1 MSASSHSFPTRP
13 QAPDV
18 LGELLHS
25 LSQPLTSLRC
35 SLELSLELS
44 PQEVAE
50 QQQESV
56 VLALQ
61 QTEKVI
67 GMIQLMREYLDAEQ
81 PGPEASSTALAP
93 SLRSVIEDLSSI
105 AAVRGIQLRL
115 VGTCLATVPVPE
127 PRLRLALQYLIA
139 TMVEVQPSDSKITIL
154 LGQGP
159 AGAVLRVEGERG
171 SHEPNIRDL
180 NVREPNFRD
189 LNFHNM
195 EQNATSQSAKL
206 APVRASSASLST
218 LRRVRLAIARRV
230 LETAGASLV
239 LAGGGA
245 DPTGFV
251 LRVPLRVG
259 APAQ

>member
-35 SLELSLELS
+35 SLELSLEVS
-44 PQEVAE
+44 PEQVAE
-50 QQQESV
+50 RQQESV
-56 VLALQ
+56 AIALQ

-139 TMVEVQPSDSKITIL
+139 TMVEVQPSDRKITLL

-159 AGAVLRVEGERG
+159 AGTVLRVEGERG
-171 SHEPNIRDL
+171 SHEPN
-180 NVREPNFRD
+180 VREPNFHD
-189 LNFHNM
+189 LNFHDL
-195 EQNATSQSAKL
+195 EQNATSHSAKL